1 MMRAERGNKEY
12 IIDETMMAD
21 YQNQGYDIYDD
32 SGEVV
37 AYGKGKT
44 VAYEEHM
51 ALKKENTELKDMVK
65 ELQERLSETLHTEKD
80 TPKKK
85 AGA

>member
-1 MMRAERGNKEY
+1 MRAEKGNKEY
-12 IIDETMMAD
+12 VIGETQVTD

-32 SGEVV
+32 DGKII

-44 VAYEEHM
+44 VPYEEYM
-51 ALKKENTELKDMVK
+51 ALKTQNQELEKK
-65 ELQERLSETLHTEKD
+65 IQELQEPAEEKKEL
-80 TPKKK
+80 PKKK

>member
-1 MMRAERGNKEY
+1 MRAERGNKEY
-12 IIDETMMAD
+12 VIDETMVPD

-32 SGEVV
+32 NGEIV

-44 VAYEEHM
+44 VPYEEDM
-51 ALKKENTELKDMVK
+51 ALKVENQELKQTIQDMQK
-65 ELQERLSETLHTEKD
+65 EETKE

>member
-1 MMRAERGNKEY
+1 MRAEKGNKEY
-12 IIDETMMAD
+12 VIGETQVTD

-32 SGEVV
+32 DGEII

-44 VAYEEHM
+44 VPYEEYM
-51 ALKKENTELKDMVK
+51 ALKNQNQELEKK
-65 ELQERLSETLHTEKD
+65 IRELQESPEEKKEP
-80 TPKKK
+80 PKKK

>member
-1 MMRAERGNKEY
+1 MRAERGNKEY
-12 IIDETMMAD
+12 VISETMASD

-32 SGEVV
+32 DGKLV

-44 VAYEEHM
+44 VPYEEYM
-51 ALKKENTELKDMVK
+51 ALKAKNQELEQKLQDLQKPVGTGKEPL
-65 ELQERLSETLHTEKD
+65 
-80 TPKKK
+80 KKK

>member
-1 MMRAERGNKEY
+1 MRAEKGNKEY
-12 IIDETMMAD
+12 VIGETQVTD

-32 SGEVV
+32 DGEII

-44 VAYEEHM
+44 VPYEEYM
-51 ALKKENTELKDMVK
+51 ALKTQNQELEKK
-65 ELQERLSETLHTEKD
+65 IRELQESAEEKKEP
-80 TPKKK
+80 PKKK

>member
-1 MMRAERGNKEY
+1 MRAERGNKEY
-12 IIDETMMAD
+12 VIDETMVSD

-32 SGEVV
+32 DGKIV

-44 VAYEEHM
+44 VSYEEYM
-51 ALKKENTELKDMVK
+51 ALKAENQELKQKIQELQKAEEVK
-65 ELQERLSETLHTEKD
+65 E

>member
-1 MMRAERGNKEY
+1 MRAERGNKEY
-12 IIDETMMAD
+12 VIDETMVSD

-32 SGEVV
+32 DGKIV

-44 VAYEEHM
+44 VPYEEYM
-51 ALKKENTELKDMVK
+51 VLKAKNQELKQKIQDLQKTEEVK
-65 ELQERLSETLHTEKD
+65 E

>member
-1 MMRAERGNKEY
+1 MRAEKGNKEY
-12 IIDETMMAD
+12 VIDETQVTD

-32 SGEVV
+32 DGEII

-44 VAYEEHM
+44 VPYEEYM
-51 ALKKENTELKDMVK
+51 ALKTKNQELEKK
-65 ELQERLSETLHTEKD
+65 IRELQESAEEKKEP
-80 TPKKK
+80 PKKK

>member
-1 MMRAERGNKEY
+1 MRAERGNKEY
-12 IIDETMMAD
+12 VINETMASD

-32 SGEVV
+32 NGKIV

-44 VAYEEHM
+44 VPYEEYM
-51 ALKKENTELKDMVK
+51 ALKAENQELKQKIQDLQKVEEVK
-65 ELQERLSETLHTEKD
+65 E

>member
-1 MMRAERGNKEY
+1 MRAERGNKEY
-12 IIDETMMAD
+12 VIDETMVPD

-32 SGEVV
+32 NGEIV

-44 VAYEEHM
+44 VPYEEYM
-51 ALKKENTELKDMVK
+51 ALKVENQELKQTIQDMQK
-65 ELQERLSETLHTEKD
+65 EETKETL
-80 TPKKK
+80 KKK

>member
-1 MMRAERGNKEY
+1 MRAERGNKEY
-12 IIDETMMAD
+12 VIDETMVTD

-32 SGEVV
+32 NGEIV
-37 AYGKGKT
+37 ACGKGKT
-44 VAYEEHM
+44 VPYEEYM
-51 ALKKENTELKDMVK
+51 ALKVENQELKQTIQDMQK
-65 ELQERLSETLHTEKD
+65 EETKE